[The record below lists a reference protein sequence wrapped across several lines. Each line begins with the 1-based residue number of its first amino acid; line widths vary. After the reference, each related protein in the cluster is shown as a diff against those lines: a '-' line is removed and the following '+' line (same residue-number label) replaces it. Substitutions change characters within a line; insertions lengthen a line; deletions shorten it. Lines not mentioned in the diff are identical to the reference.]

1 MLNLIKACSFQLFYS
16 ILIVSDINK
25 GEFKLLEVRNLTKNF
40 KNFIAVDGVSFEVN
54 KGEILG
60 LIGENGA
67 GKTTIMRMLA
77 TMLKLTKGE
86 GKIAGYDLVREPA
99 SIRGEIGI
107 LFGGEVGLYDRLTAR
122 ENIMYFAELNGMTC
136 EQAKKSI
143 EELVKELEM
152 NEFID
157 KRVGKFSRG
166 MKQKVAIARSIVH
179 RPSVMLFDEPST
191 GLDVS
196 ATRLIQDFIIK
207 CKSEDKA
214 IVFSSHSMREVEKL
228 CDRVVII
235 HKGKIVEQG
244 TISSLKVKY
253 NNEDMED
260 IFVNLIGGSHE

>member
-1 MLNLIKACSFQLFYS
+1 M
-16 ILIVSDINK
+16 
-25 GEFKLLEVRNLTKNF
+25 LEVKKLTKKF
-40 KNFIAVDGVSFEVN
+40 KDFTAVDGVSFVVN
-54 KGEILG
+54 GGEILG

-77 TMLKLTKGE
+77 TMLKVTEGE
-86 GKIAGYDLVREPA
+86 GKIAEHDLVKEPE

-122 ENIMYFAELNGMTC
+122 ENIMYFAQLNGMSEC
-136 EQAKKSI
+136 DAKKSI
-143 EELVKELEM
+143 EELTRELEM
-152 NEFID
+152 SEFID

-179 RPSVMLFDEPST
+179 KPSVMLFDEPST

-196 ATRLIQDFIIK
+196 ATRLIQDFIFK
-207 CKSEDKA
+207 CKSEGKA
-214 IVFSSHSMREVEKL
+214 IVFSSHSMVEVEKL

-235 HKGKIVEQG
+235 HKGKVVEHG
-244 TISSLKVKY
+244 TINELKVKY

-260 IFVNLIGGSHE
+260 VFVNLIGGNHE

>member
-1 MLNLIKACSFQLFYS
+1 
-16 ILIVSDINK
+16 
-25 GEFKLLEVRNLTKNF
+25 LLEVKNLTKKF
-40 KNFIAVDGVSFEVN
+40 KDFIAVDRVSFEVN

-77 TMLKLTKGE
+77 TMLKVTDGE
-86 GKIAGYDLVREPA
+86 GEISGHDLINEPE
-99 SIRGEIGI
+99 SVRGEIGI
-107 LFGGEVGLYDRLTAR
+107 LFGGEACLYDRLTAR
-122 ENIMYFAELNGMTC
+122 ENIMYFAQLNGMND
-136 EQAKKSI
+136 EDAKKSI
-143 EELVKELEM
+143 EELIIKLEM

-179 RPSVMLFDEPST
+179 KPSVMLFDEPST

-196 ATRLIQDFIIK
+196 AIRLIQDFILK
-207 CKSEDKA
+207 CKSEDKS
-214 IVFSSHSMREVEKL
+214 IVFSSHSMSEVEKL
-228 CDRVVII
+228 CDRVVVI
-235 HKGKIVEQG
+235 HKGKVVEHG

-260 IFVNLIGGSHE
+260 IFVKLIGGNHEQIN